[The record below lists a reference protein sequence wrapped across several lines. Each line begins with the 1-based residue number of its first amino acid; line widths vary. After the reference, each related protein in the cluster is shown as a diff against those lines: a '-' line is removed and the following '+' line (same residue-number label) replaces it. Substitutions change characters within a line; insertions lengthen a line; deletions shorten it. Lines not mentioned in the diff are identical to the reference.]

1 MSTHY
6 IKSYN
11 NYFKLIDETT
21 EIITLVSSSVMDV
34 SGSTNTTISMTT
46 LSGSVKYDGIR
57 DSFISSS
64 ETGSN
69 APQIINQS
77 VWEEKRDEIKNYFI
91 ENL

>member
-6 IKSYN
+6 IKSYD

-21 EIITLVSSSVMDV
+21 EIITLVSSSMVDD
-34 SGSTNTTISMTT
+34 SGSISTSISMVS
-46 LSGSVKYDGIR
+46 LSGSVRYDGIR

-64 ETGSN
+64 ITGSN
-69 APQIINQS
+69 SPQIISQS
-77 VWEEKRDEIKNYFI
+77 VWEEKRDEIKNYFV

>member
-6 IKSYN
+6 IKSYD

-21 EIITLVSSSVMDV
+21 EIITLVSSSIVDI
-34 SGSTNTTISMTT
+34 SGSMNTSISMVSF
-46 LSGSVKYDGIR
+46 SGSARYDGIR

-64 ETGSN
+64 ITGSN
-69 APQIINQS
+69 APQIISQS
-77 VWEEKRDEIKNYFI
+77 VWEEKRDEIKNYFV

>member
-6 IKSYN
+6 IKSYD

-21 EIITLVSSSVMDV
+21 EIITLVSSSIVDI
-34 SGSTNTTISMTT
+34 SGSMNTSISMVS
-46 LSGSVKYDGIR
+46 LSGSARYDGIR

-64 ETGSN
+64 ITGSN
-69 APQIINQS
+69 APQIISQS
-77 VWEEKRDEIKNYFI
+77 VWEEKRDEIKNYFV